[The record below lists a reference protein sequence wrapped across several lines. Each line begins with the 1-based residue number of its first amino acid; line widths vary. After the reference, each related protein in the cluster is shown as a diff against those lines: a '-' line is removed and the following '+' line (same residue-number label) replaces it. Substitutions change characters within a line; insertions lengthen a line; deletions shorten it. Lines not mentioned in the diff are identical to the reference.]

1 MKQFRNESI
10 ERAWIEIAK
19 RKTPEQ
25 WYSHWESQSD
35 ISAIAKSILKGHA
48 LNNEGVFEYFKI
60 RTPYYIEHNFRY
72 ITHHHYLPQ
81 SPTFYHFT
89 TQIYC
94 NKI

>member
-10 ERAWIEIAK
+10 ERAWIEIGK

-25 WYSHWESQSD
+25 WYSHWESQSG

-72 ITHHHYLPQ
+72 ITHHP
-81 SPTFYHFT
+81 SPTVKHN
-89 TQIYC
+89 IHREIIP
-94 NKI
+94 K